1 MLRPTRSRVVTEIDI
16 VCARR
21 GCNLIKTKSFTVQF
35 VGIFVF
41 ALWEAIAD
49 WLRLEPSPR
58 LREPRHFLKEIAGS
72 WRGFNRIIKTVLGL
86 PCNQA

>member
-21 GCNLIKTKSFTVQF
+21 GCNLMKTKSFTVQF

-41 ALWEAIAD
+41 CTLGSNRGLAKAWAIAKVARAPPF
-49 WLRLEPSPR
+49 LERNCRPLARL
-58 LREPRHFLKEIAGS
+58 
-72 WRGFNRIIKTVLGL
+72 
-86 PCNQA
+86 